1 MLSAQRKDVK
11 LGSLVLYSLVVIL
24 APKVTGQGRGARK
37 WVHGRGLRSASACLV
52 TVQLD
57 VDLRRYRI
65 VEHDSFITLAWPLSM
80 AELAGW

>member
-24 APKVTGQGRGARK
+24 VPKVTGQDRGGRK

-57 VDLRRYRI
+57 VDLRRCRI
-65 VEHDSFITLAWPLSM
+65 VEHGSFITLAWPLST
-80 AELAGW
+80 AE